1 MRQMD
6 KRDMRESIEI
16 ILQLVGLTN
25 DRHTL
30 SKDLSGGMKRRLSIG
45 ISLINDPK
53 VIILDEPTS
62 GIGIYHFSKSR
73 RRRLVFSFQIPTT
86 VVWSGRLFEIWNWV
100 ANVFY
105 WRLTFSKKLM
115 FCLIVLLSW
124 VEVDYKQME
133 RLTFSNN
140 KQVTASSNEL
150 L

>member
-16 ILQLVGLTN
+16 ILQLVSLTN

-62 GIGIYHFSKSR
+62 GIGIYHFSSHIVGDSSSPFRSLQSSSDLDHYSKSKTEWQMCSVDHSLSR
-73 RRRLVFSFQIPTT
+73 RSRCFV
-86 VVWSGRLFEIWNWV
+86 
-100 ANVFY
+100 
-105 WRLTFSKKLM
+105 
-115 FCLIVLLSW
+115 
-124 VEVDYKQME
+124 
-133 RLTFSNN
+133 
-140 KQVTASSNEL
+140 
-150 L
+150 